1 MNGNPLSSIASLT
14 TLKILKRPN
23 TYKNLKQTGTQF
35 INAIKEK
42 LFEFEI
48 PAQIIG
54 EFCLFDIVFQDD
66 PIVDYRSM
74 LNRDKI
80 KTKKLNKFLL
90 DEGIYK
96 NHSKYYLSTSHGE
109 EEIEKTID
117 AIQLSFQ
124 KI

>member
-1 MNGNPLSSIASLT
+1 
-14 TLKILKRPN
+14 
-23 TYKNLKQTGTQF
+23 
-35 INAIKEK
+35 
-42 LFEFEI
+42 
-48 PAQIIG
+48 
-54 EFCLFDIVFQDD
+54 
-66 PIVDYRSM
+66 M

-109 EEIEKTID
+109 KEIEKTID